1 MVWTGLDQNI
11 GLFWCFL
18 LQLKVASIHVVM
30 KCELLVFAKT
40 HKHVTFCICTC
51 NYSSLD
57 HSKNSVCYNH
67 IYTCSL
73 HRFKEGFGISRLREW
88 SWCNRQG
95 MDRSNERS
103 LVRFPVFGSWQ
114 TMVVSGRATGL
125 KCSWATLV
133 YKSVDPH

>member
-11 GLFWCFL
+11 GLLLL
-18 LQLKVASIHVVM
+18 LQQKVANIHVVM

-40 HKHVTFCICTC
+40 HKQVTFCICTC

-73 HRFKEGFGISRLREW
+73 HRFKEGFGISSLREW
-88 SWCNRQG
+88 LWCNG
-95 MDRSNERS
+95 WVMDLSNERS
-103 LVRFPVFGSWQ
+103 LVRFPVFAS
-114 TMVVSGRATGL
+114 R
-125 KCSWATLV
+125 CSVPGEPWWCQEGQPALNV
-133 YKSVDPH
+133 PVPH